1 MSSIRD
7 SDQGTDPK
15 TAEAAGREVHHS
27 HPVDRKG
34 DIEDLRSPALRIAEE
49 EGLRTVQGEDHHI
62 VREVD
67 RRTGPEAE
75 RRILGAE

>member
-15 TAEAAGREVHHS
+15 MAGVAGREVHHS

-34 DIEDLRSPALRIAEE
+34 DIENLRNPGLRIAEE
-49 EGLRTVQGEDHHI
+49 EVLRTVQGEGHHI
-62 VREVD
+62 VREVG
-67 RRTGPEAE
+67 RRTGLEAE